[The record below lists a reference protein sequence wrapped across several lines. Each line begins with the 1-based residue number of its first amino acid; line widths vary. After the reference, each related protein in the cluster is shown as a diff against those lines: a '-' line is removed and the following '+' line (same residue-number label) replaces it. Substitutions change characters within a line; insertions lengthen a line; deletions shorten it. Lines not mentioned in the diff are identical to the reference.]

1 MAQSGELIESADL
14 RGYSRGS
21 LFFVDESQAA
31 ITKRERFKFRWKFL
45 VRLDRIESI
54 SPFQSFAGNH
64 CTHGTPTTSFKY
76 KNTIGGVVVKG
87 RKGRESS
94 T

>member
-14 RGYSRGS
+14 QSYSRGS

-31 ITKRERFKFRWKFL
+31 IIKRKRSLEISGPAGSN
-45 VRLDRIESI
+45 RID
-54 SPFQSFAGNH
+54 FAGSH
-64 CTHGTPTTSFKY
+64 CTHGTSTTSFKY